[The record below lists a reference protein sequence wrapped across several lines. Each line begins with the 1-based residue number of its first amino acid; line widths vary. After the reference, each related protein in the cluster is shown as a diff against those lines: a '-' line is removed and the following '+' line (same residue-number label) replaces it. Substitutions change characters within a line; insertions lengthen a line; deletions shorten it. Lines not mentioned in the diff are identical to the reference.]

1 MTGREISEKIK
12 NSERKTPVKAYISAS
27 EKPNMPNCKVFGS
40 SVFFV
45 AFGAWEDMERYLSE
59 RADKIRDIE
68 VEVASRKTALCQAD
82 LLSVDARVEY
92 GAHIREGAVIGKGS
106 VIMHGAVINSGAVI
120 GDGTMVD
127 MNAVVGSC
135 AVIGKNSHIG
145 ACVVIAGVLEPPSAL
160 PTRIGDGV
168 LVGAG
173 AVVLEGI
180 CIGDNAVIGAGAV
193 VTHDIP
199 SGAVALGVPAKV
211 VKSRDDIGEK
221 ADINGDLR

>member
-1 MTGREISEKIK
+1 M
-12 NSERKTPVKAYISAS
+12 
-27 EKPNMPNCKVFGS
+27 
-40 SVFFV
+40 
-45 AFGAWEDMERYLSE
+45 
-59 RADKIRDIE
+59 
-68 VEVASRKTALCQAD
+68 
-82 LLSVDARVEY
+82 
-92 GAHIREGAVIGKGS
+92 
-106 VIMHGAVINSGAVI
+106 
-120 GDGTMVD
+120 
-127 MNAVVGSC
+127 
-135 AVIGKNSHIG
+135 
-145 ACVVIAGVLEPPSAL
+145 LEPPSAL